1 MVVPGV
7 GALHA
12 VPMAQHSTARVGIAQ
27 YGDTAI
33 TWAEHNSGVGT
44 LAAPSCPCVCIAAGA
59 VTVQPS
65 FTCCRAAHQT
75 GVSCLVLSYLSLCM
89 SYPSAVL
96 SRHKR
101 WSNLLRLLSFWS
113 IPPDGPE
120 MLRRMIK
127 EDVPL
132 EVLEQLLRSKPKNCL
147 LQFNEG

>member
-1 MVVPGV
+1 M
-7 GALHA
+7 
-12 VPMAQHSTARVGIAQ
+12 
-27 YGDTAI
+27 
-33 TWAEHNSGVGT
+33 
-44 LAAPSCPCVCIAAGA
+44 
-59 VTVQPS
+59 
-65 FTCCRAAHQT
+65 
-75 GVSCLVLSYLSLCM
+75 LSYLSLCM

-147 LQFNEG
+147 LQFEG